1 MTNYAVLVD
10 DGDHSERAGEFTS
23 LKEAVDCYVKCILNP
38 EEGELE
44 VEIVSVEEKGDYVEI
59 TSHEFTELI
68 ART

>member
-10 DGDHSERAGEFTS
+10 DGDHSEKAGEFTS
-23 LKEAVDCYVKCILNP
+23 LKEAINCYVKCILKP

-44 VEIVSVEEKGDYVEI
+44 VEIVSVDEDGDYIDI
-59 TSHEFTELI
+59 TSHEFTEQI

>member
-10 DGDHSERAGEFTS
+10 DGDHSEKAGEFTS
-23 LKEAVDCYVKCILNP
+23 LKEAINCYVKCILKP

-44 VEIVSVEEKGDYVEI
+44 IEIVSVDENEDYIDI
-59 TSHEFTELI
+59 TSHEFTKPI